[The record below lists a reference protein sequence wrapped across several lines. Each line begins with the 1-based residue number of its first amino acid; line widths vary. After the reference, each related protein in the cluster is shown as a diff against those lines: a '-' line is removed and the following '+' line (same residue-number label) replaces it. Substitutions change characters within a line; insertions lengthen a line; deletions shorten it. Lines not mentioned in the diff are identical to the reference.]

1 MPAVTAS
8 LTQPL
13 LKCCGPNLPFHN
25 KCLYGAVGCRSARSP
40 RQLVVHVGNSAA
52 LKLSCNVAA
61 RQPNGMKQF
70 CLGGYNMSAL
80 TNSCIPT
87 SPACVG
93 WVVLNDDDQAP

>member
-70 CLGGYNMSAL
+70 CSQTAAYPIDEEDAGI
-80 TNSCIPT
+80 CKR
-87 SPACVG
+87 C
-93 WVVLNDDDQAP
+93 